1 MAALTKEENMRNI
14 LLILLFCAAPAAAQD
29 FSTATMRPIT
39 MGETYKLALQKS
51 EALAIQA
58 EGLSQLAAAEKS
70 AAAAFRPAFDLRASH
85 SKQQNSDAATKGYLY
100 GSYNVFSG
108 MRDYLAVKAAAAIR
122 NTAAFDLERARQE
135 LYLSAAGAYLDL
147 YYAQREALIRL
158 EQMEV
163 TARRI
168 TELEA
173 RAEIG
178 RSRRSEVAAARS
190 QLARDKADYL
200 DAVSGERLAQQV
212 LKFITGLEADLA
224 PGALKAP
231 PAGAPEEYRRLALK
245 RPDVEARRR
254 SAGAYG
260 LLADIQDRNTWP
272 SVDLSGNYYVLRSP
286 MPSPE
291 NRWDGTLALTLPLYT
306 GGQAGARR
314 DSARSA
320 RAAAELSLRQAERLA
335 LTEVE
340 SAWQENVYAAQRADT
355 LAEALVL
362 ASENARYQQEDYK
375 LGLVTNLDVLNA
387 LNTVLQ
393 TRLDLARAEV
403 QVRLTV
409 LKLYAAAGLEV
420 KQ

>member
-1 MAALTKEENMRNI
+1 
-14 LLILLFCAAPAAAQD
+14 
-29 FSTATMRPIT
+29 
-39 MGETYKLALQKS
+39 
-51 EALAIQA
+51 
-58 EGLSQLAAAEKS
+58 
-70 AAAAFRPAFDLRASH
+70 
-85 SKQQNSDAATKGYLY
+85 
-100 GSYNVFSG
+100 
-108 MRDYLAVKAAAAIR
+108 
-122 NTAAFDLERARQE
+122 
-135 LYLSAAGAYLDL
+135 
-147 YYAQREALIRL
+147 
-158 EQMEV
+158 
-163 TARRI
+163 
-168 TELEA
+168 
-173 RAEIG
+173 
-178 RSRRSEVAAARS
+178 
-190 QLARDKADYL
+190 
-200 DAVSGERLAQQV
+200 
-212 LKFITGLEADLA
+212 
-224 PGALKAP
+224 
-231 PAGAPEEYRRLALK
+231 
-245 RPDVEARRR
+245 
-254 SAGAYG
+254 
-260 LLADIQDRNTWP
+260 
-272 SVDLSGNYYVLRSP
+272 